1 MSSRSGLSQTRRQNR
16 QLADLLPLNGTTE
29 LGMIHHPDFRND
41 LANQLSMTEE
51 SHERAF
57 GNHNTHRPG
66 DSTHVGGGD
75 VTAAESQ
82 RHVHLRGH
90 SIEVAA
96 GGKEN
101 SSAAYNEPAVQL
113 RQFFDGSPEIGIGD
127 VE

>member
-16 QLADLLPLNGTTE
+16 QFADLLPLNGTPE
-29 LGMIHHPDFRND
+29 LGMIHHPDLRND

-51 SHERAF
+51 SDERTF
-57 GNHNTHRPG
+57 GNHNTHRPS

-82 RHVHLRGH
+82 RHVHVRGH

-96 GGKEN
+96 GGKEKF
-101 SSAAYNEPAVQL
+101 SPGSHQTPVHL
-113 RQFFDGSPEIGIGD
+113 RHFL
-127 VE
+127 